1 MMKVDGQCHCGAI
14 AYEAEVQPGSISICH
29 CADCQV
35 HSGSAFRANIP
46 APAAG
51 FHLVRGEPRTY
62 VKTAHSGARRL
73 LAFCGACGSPLYA
86 CAEENPP
93 SYSLRI
99 GAIRQRAALGPPQR
113 QIWTR
118 RALAWVGFRP
128 DLPAFDG
135 QP

>member
-1 MMKVDGQCHCGAI
+1 MNVDGQCHCGAI
-14 AYEAEVQPGSISICH
+14 AFEAEVQAGTISICH
-29 CADCQV
+29 CSDCQT

-51 FHLVRGEPRTY
+51 FRLTKGTPRTY
-62 VKTAHSGARRL
+62 VKTAASGTRRL
-73 LAFCGACGSPLYA
+73 LAFCQDCGSPLYA

-93 SYSLRI
+93 TYSLRI
-99 GAIRQRAALGPPQR
+99 GVINQRKELGPPER

-118 RALAWVGFRP
+118 RAFDWVKFGECMDTFE
-128 DLPAFDG
+128 G

>member
-1 MMKVDGQCHCGAI
+1 MKVEGQCYCGAI
-14 AYEAEVQPGSISICH
+14 AFEAEVQPGSISICH

-51 FHLVRGEPRTY
+51 FHLTRGEPRTY
-62 VKTAHSGARRL
+62 IKTAASGTRRR
-73 LAFCGACGSPLYA
+73 LAFCENCGSPLYA
-86 CAEENPP
+86 CAEENPS

-99 GAIRQRAALGPPQR
+99 GVLKQRNELGPPKR

-118 RALAWVGFRP
+118 RALAWVKFRK
-128 DLPAFDG
+128 DMPAFDG

>member
-1 MMKVDGQCHCGAI
+1 MNVDGQCHCGAI
-14 AYEAEVQPGSISICH
+14 AFEAEVQPGTISICH
-29 CADCQV
+29 CSDCQT

-51 FHLVRGEPRTY
+51 FRLTKGAPRTY
-62 VKTAHSGARRL
+62 VKTAASGTRRL
-73 LAFCGACGSPLYA
+73 LAFCQECGSPLYA

-93 SYSLRI
+93 IYSLRI
-99 GAIRQRAALGPPQR
+99 GVIKQRQQLGSPDR

-118 RALAWVGFRP
+118 RAFGWVKFGE
-128 DLPAFDG
+128 DMDAFEG